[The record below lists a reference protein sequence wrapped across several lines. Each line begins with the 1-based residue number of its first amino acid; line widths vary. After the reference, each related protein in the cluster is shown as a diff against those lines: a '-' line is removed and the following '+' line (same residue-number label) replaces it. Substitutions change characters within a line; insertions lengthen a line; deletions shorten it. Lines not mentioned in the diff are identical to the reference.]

1 MPQKMICLLIGV
13 LYSLAGLSQDSLSG
27 IMNRYTAV
35 TAIDTCRN
43 GVTVAS
49 SNGFRAGEQ
58 VIVIQMQG
66 AVINTDNS
74 ADFGNVTALGS
85 AGLYEKVIISSVDGD
100 FITFE
105 RKLRNVYDVSGAVQL
120 VTMPVYIDA
129 NVREDLQAR
138 PWDGA
143 TGGVIALDVRGTLTM
158 EANIDAG
165 AAGFRGGQANIQA
178 DSDCNLTTRIRDY
191 RLALGSWR
199 GAAKGEGIAPWTGGA
214 EAGRGPQAN
223 GGGGGNDH
231 NAGGG
236 GGANATAGGRG
247 GRNDEP
253 SFGGCKGNF
262 PGEGG
267 KAITADTARLF
278 LGGGGGAGDE
288 NNEAATSGGIGG
300 GIIILAV
307 DRLVGNGF
315 SLRANGADGENTGGD
330 GAGGGGAG
338 GSILVLGGVL
348 TDNLLIEARG
358 GKGGD
363 IDNRGQ
369 NRCHGPGGG
378 GSGGRYLGPAD
389 WSPAVDLTGGAA
401 GVSFNS
407 SAGGCGASENQAS
420 SGEEGIR
427 QVKNGLPE
435 GDRPVE
441 QLEIVSVPGPQA
453 PCEGDGLSLPVEVR
467 GQDLQFQWQVLT
479 GSDYT
484 DLSEESPYAGVSTP
498 ALEIDPVPGD
508 FPQRS
513 FRLQITSACGE
524 VLRSDPVDVAAAV
537 PLPAAAFSILQEE
550 FAVGLTNES
559 SRAEEYSWSFGDG
572 AVSDEVNPNHTY
584 EAGGDYEITLIAR
597 NGCGADTARQALAI
611 EVGMAPAAAFSFS
624 PLRGCGPLEVQFTNE
639 TQGDYTEV
647 LWRFM
652 GGEPDMSTEENP
664 VVTFAESGAYNFAL
678 FVSGPLGQDLL
689 VREETIE
696 VIGPPAADFGY
707 STEDRTVTFQNNSV
721 GGGNFLWNFGDGDES
736 DRASPAH
743 TYPDLGSYE
752 VTLIT
757 DNECGADTLRQT
769 LTIGQAPQALY
780 TFKPTGGCAPA
791 RITFSN
797 LSSGDFTSMEWSFPG
812 GNPAFST
819 EFSPQVTYFEPG
831 VYSFSLSVDGPLGG
845 DVIEVENAVEIL
857 AIPEPSFTFEVEG
870 DTVFLQNNSADAR
883 SYLWNFGDGMTSRD
897 ENPVH
902 VYGEGGTFNITLN
915 ASNAY
920 CGKSTSQPVQVI
932 ITNTEE
938 ALRAA
943 GISIYPNPVTHEMN
957 IEARDRGLFP
967 LKLELVN
974 SLGQRLDQWE
984 IFYDRSLSVEGL
996 PPGVYYLRIGSAT
1009 GNWTAEILKR

>member
-1 MPQKMICLLIGV
+1 MICLLMGV

-27 IMNRYTAV
+27 IINRYTAV

-43 GVTVAS
+43 GATVTS
-49 SNGFRAGEQ
+49 TSGFRTGGQ

-66 AVINTDNS
+66 AAVNTDNS
-74 ADFGNVTALGS
+74 TDFGNVTALGS

-105 RKLRNVYDVSGAVQL
+105 SKLRNVYDVSGAVQL

-129 NVREDLQAR
+129 NVREDVQAR

-165 AAGFRGGQANIQA
+165 ATGFRGGQANIQA

-191 RLALGSWR
+191 RLNLGNWR
-199 GAAKGEGIAPWTGGA
+199 GGAKGEGIAPWTGGA

-247 GRNDEP
+247 GRNAEP

-267 KAITADTARLF
+267 RAIAADTARLF

-307 DRLVGNGF
+307 DRLVSNGF

-338 GSILVLGGVL
+338 GSILIIGEEL
-348 TDNLLIEARG
+348 TDNLLIEAKG

-389 WSPAVDLTGGAA
+389 WSPAVDLSGGAA

-407 SAGGCGASENQAS
+407 SDGGCGAAENQAA
-420 SGEEGIR
+420 SGEDGVR
-427 QVKNGLPE
+427 QTKSGLPAGE
-435 GDRPVE
+435 QPVE
-441 QLEIVSVPGPQA
+441 QLEIVSIPEPQST
-453 PCEGDGLSLPVEVR
+453 CEGAILSLPVEVR
-467 GQDLQFQWQVLT
+467 GENLEFQWQVLT
-479 GSDYT
+479 GGVYV
-484 DLSEESPYAGVSTP
+484 DLNEGGPYRGVST
-498 ALEIDPVPGD
+498 ATLAIDPVPSD
-508 FPQRS
+508 FPRS
-513 FRLQITSACGE
+513 FFRLQVTTACGD
-524 VLRSDPVDVAAAV
+524 VLQSDPVDVAAAA
-537 PLPAAAFSILQEE
+537 PLPAAAFSISQEE
-550 FAVGLTNES
+550 FTVELTNQS
-559 SRAEEYSWSFGDG
+559 SQAEAYNWFFGDG
-572 AVSDEVNPNHTY
+572 AISAEANPSHTY
-584 EAGGDYEITLIAR
+584 EANGDYEITLIAR
-597 NGCGADTARQALAI
+597 NSCGADTARQSLTI
-611 EVGMAPAAAFSFS
+611 QGGMAPAAAFSFS
-624 PLRGCGPLEVQFTNE
+624 SLRGCGPLEVQFTNE
-639 TQGDYTEV
+639 TQGDYTEI

-652 GGEPDMSTEENP
+652 GGDPDMSTEENP

-696 VIGPPAADFGY
+696 VLGTPAADFDY
-707 STEDRTVTFQNNSV
+707 SIEDRTVTFQNNSI
-721 GGGNFLWNFGDGDES
+721 GGSNFLWIFGDGEES

-752 VTLIT
+752 VTLVI
-757 DNECGADTLRQT
+757 DNECGRDTLKRT

-780 TFKPTGGCAPA
+780 AFKPAGGCAPA

-797 LSSGDFTSMEWSFPG
+797 LSSGDFTRMEWSFPG

-845 DVIEVENAVEIL
+845 DVIEAENAVEIL

-883 SYLWNFGDGMTSRD
+883 SYYWDFGDGATSREAD
-897 ENPVH
+897 PAH
-902 VYGEGGTFNITLN
+902 AYGAGGSFNITLN

-920 CGKSTSQPVQVI
+920 CGKSISRPVQVMV
-932 ITNTEE
+932 TNTEE

-943 GISIYPNPVTHEMN
+943 GIFIYPNPVVQQLY
-957 IEARDRGLFP
+957 IDARDTRLFP

-974 SLGQRLDQWE
+974 SLGQRLERWE
-984 IFYDRSLSVEGL
+984 IFNAQSVVLEEF
-996 PPGVYYLRIGSAT
+996 PAGVYYLLMESET
-1009 GNWTAEILKR
+1009 GAWAAEIIKQ